1 MARPKKEI
9 EGIEVTE
16 ESLKISKWAN
26 GLRIVCN
33 ILKVF
38 TIIGI
43 LCMALVLVFTPMM
56 MNKIKIDDK
65 KIVLFDQKIEYSFK
79 DVDFLTYKIDDGEEH
94 VVNTKDIYKYTG
106 LLDVGKTN
114 TKKLRNLVMIGLSF
128 AIVMGILEFIILN
141 LLSKLLLRTRDEKK
155 AFVEGGNRV
164 IVNIMWITLTIEVI
178 KIVLSLCVSVYLASE
193 AFDST
198 VNIDLM
204 VIVVLCAMYFVSLL
218 YKRGEELENK

>member
-1 MARPKKEI
+1 
-9 EGIEVTE
+9 
-16 ESLKISKWAN
+16 
-26 GLRIVCN
+26 
-33 ILKVF
+33 
-38 TIIGI
+38 
-43 LCMALVLVFTPMM
+43 
-56 MNKIKIDDK
+56 
-65 KIVLFDQKIEYSFK
+65 
-79 DVDFLTYKIDDGEEH
+79 
-94 VVNTKDIYKYTG
+94 
-106 LLDVGKTN
+106 
-114 TKKLRNLVMIGLSF
+114 MIGLSF